1 MDYKNFKKEYNQF
14 SEWMDNRDDLLEV
27 TEEEIEHPY
36 HKDPVNSPSHYTAGK
51 TEAIDVIEDAIDS
64 APDVTFGFLQGQV
77 LKYMLR
83 LWLKENPLEDA
94 KKARWYLN
102 RLIEKGDSA

>member
-1 MDYKNFKKEYNQF
+1 MEYKNFKKEWDMFN
-14 SEWMDNRDDLLEV
+14 EWTGQEDDCLISQN
-27 TEEEIEHPY
+27 EIENPY

-51 TEAIDVIEDAIDS
+51 AEAIDVIEDAIDS